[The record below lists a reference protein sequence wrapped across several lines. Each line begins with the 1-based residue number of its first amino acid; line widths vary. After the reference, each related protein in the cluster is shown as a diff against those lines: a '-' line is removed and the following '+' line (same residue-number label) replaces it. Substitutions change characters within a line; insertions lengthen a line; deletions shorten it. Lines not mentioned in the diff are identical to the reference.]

1 MERTRAMRKRSTNAF
16 TLNELMV
23 SMAVVVIIVAV
34 LLTGSI
40 ALQRNFNA
48 SMQYVRTQT
57 EQVRVLDY
65 ISLDLRRALTVSAAN
80 GQLSLTIPDYY
91 DANGNPRMPT
101 IADGYAVYGSAAN
114 ATAVRYYKNGSNIM
128 RSSANKSDVIAQNV
142 QDFQFNFTD
151 LGQVIQVSITFLPTF
166 RQNGNKEEA
175 RGGTSASIRT
185 LLRNRRTS
193 T

>member
-1 MERTRAMRKRSTNAF
+1 MRKRSTNAF

-65 ISLDLRRALTVSAAN
+65 MSLDLRRALTVSAAN
-80 GQLSLTIPDYY
+80 GQLALTIPDYY
-91 DANGNPRMPT
+91 DADGNPRMPT
-101 IADGYAVYGSAAN
+101 IADGYAVYGSASN
-114 ATAVRYYKNGSNIM
+114 AAAVRYYKDGSNIM
-128 RSSANKSDVIAQNV
+128 RSSAKKSEVIAQNV

-166 RQNGNKEEA
+166 RQNGNKEDA
-175 RGGTSASIRT
+175 RSGTSASIRT